1 MFRLAGINVA
11 VEHVWTEASGA
22 KALWP
27 RNLRLSKAS
36 LDAAGFE
43 RLSEWEVSLAG
54 FCGKDVLM

>member
-1 MFRLAGINVA
+1 MGINVA
-11 VEHVWTEASGA
+11 AEHVWTEASGA

-36 LDAAGFE
+36 LDAGGVE
-43 RLSEWEVSLAG
+43 RLSEGEVSLAG